1 MVAIN
6 KTTLSADFPIVVK
19 FEDYHEI
26 RDHGCGL
33 SKLFGRKI
41 GNSEI
46 AFCENGLYWGVF
58 YVGRKPNKAV
68 INQLLTDAKYVAMD
82 DEEF

>member
-1 MVAIN
+1 MVEIN
-6 KTTLSADFPIVVK
+6 KTTLSADFPIVEK

-26 RDHGCGL
+26 YHYGCGL

-41 GNSEI
+41 GDSEI
-46 AFCENGLYWGVF
+46 GFCENGLYWGVF

-68 INQLLTDAKYVAMD
+68 IEQLLSDAEYVPMG